1 LKSFKKAQSM
11 DNDEAELSKTGYKYY
26 EESVLQADG

>member
-1 LKSFKKAQSM
+1 M